1 MREIKSPAT
10 FKSCYI
16 ADVKEEMGIPVK
28 KKVAKRKIQAP
39 DHIKPFIRQ
48 ALENLPPGAT
58 IKQIQEEALKL
69 YQEHISGDI
78 QKYFGAFRT
87 DDVSLVRSIA
97 EDKGIFYGVEDQGS
111 H

>member
-28 KKVAKRKIQAP
+28 KKVMKRKIHAP

-48 ALENLPPGAT
+48 ALENLPPNAT

-69 YQEHISGDI
+69 YQEHVSGKI
-78 QKYFGAFRT
+78 QEYFGAFRT
-87 DDVSLVRSIA
+87 DDASLVRSIA
-97 EDKGIFYGVEDQGS
+97 EDKVIFYGVEDPES
-111 H
+111 N